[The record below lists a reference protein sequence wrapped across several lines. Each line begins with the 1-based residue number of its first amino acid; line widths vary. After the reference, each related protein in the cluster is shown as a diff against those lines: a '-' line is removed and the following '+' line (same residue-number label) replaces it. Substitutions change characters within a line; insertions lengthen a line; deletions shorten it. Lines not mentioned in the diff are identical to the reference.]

1 MALGGADVVNTNAY
15 NGMVNA
21 TNVAGKLMD
30 KMDNLVKQL
39 AGADQATAQQIQAQ
53 LTQLGRVFDLVM
65 RVMEQIKQS
74 WQAYTSVR

>member
-1 MALGGADVVNTNAY
+1 
-15 NGMVNA
+15 
-21 TNVAGKLMD
+21 
-30 KMDNLVKQL
+30 MDNLVKQL
-39 AGADQATAQQIQAQ
+39 AGADAATAQQIQAQ